1 MNFQDLNNGK
11 VEQYV
16 TSLTFKEALLQ
27 MQQKDSTLLAEL
39 TNILTGS
46 KHSAYFFET
55 PSITKATLANK
66 SFEFVLVE
74 AQQLVGIKSDTDT
87 FADYFTDCDSKPVAR
102 YVQHNNFSVFLTFS
116 KKGRRKNATLGTF
129 LTTFPQKTAKD
140 LR

>member
-16 TSLTFKEALLQ
+16 TSLTFKEALLR

-55 PSITKATLANK
+55 PSITQATLANK
-66 SFEFVLVE
+66 MFEFVLVE

-87 FADYFTDCDSKPVAR
+87 FADYFTNCDQKSVTR
-102 YVQHNNFSVFLTFS
+102 YDHMTFINES
-116 KKGRRKNATLGTF
+116 LPANAAHRVYHALEKG
-129 LTTFPQKTAKD
+129 
-140 LR
+140 

>member
-1 MNFQDLNNGK
+1 MGRLISLSTAISSDTRTL
-11 VEQYV
+11 
-16 TSLTFKEALLQ
+16 TTARLSSTLTFKEALLQ

-66 SFEFVLVE
+66 KFEFVLVE

-87 FADYFTDCDSKPVAR
+87 FADYFTNCDQKSVTSFMNLGGDALLVAPCPMGPE
-102 YVQHNNFSVFLTFS
+102 T
-116 KKGRRKNATLGTF
+116 
-129 LTTFPQKTAKD
+129 D
-140 LR
+140 L